1 MQSLGLR
8 CNGHQGS
15 RACNSWRT
23 EFSNREFDQQLTS
36 QGRTPWSESLAGSDA
51 RLSIACSGVNE
62 ASSELE
68 CLLAFK
74 DMAKLIES
82 ADSCAA
88 HIFEQLTCNLTLR

>member
-1 MQSLGLR
+1 MSLAGTDPKKAMQSLGLR

-62 ASSELE
+62 TSSEVE
-68 CLLAFK
+68 SLLPFK
-74 DMAKLIES
+74 EMAQLIES
-82 ADSCAA
+82 ADA
-88 HIFEQLTCNLTLR
+88 